1 MFLSGPTA
9 IPKAMPPAS
18 GSSNSVTAP
27 DGVMRPTLRLPESVN
42 QMLPSLP
49 AVMRLALA
57 CPQSEQEEP
66 AVCGSGSAYS
76 TTPPDAPVASWDEDG
91 REDGDADA
99 DPRDGFVQ
107 PTANRRQTARAARIP
122 ASTWRAVGNYGP
134 SGLMD
139 PKMAVDLEHIGR
151 ASLKELGDIR
161 IDDVLSFIDRGIE
174 HMPSYM
180 DLYSRWEAQQ
190 WAVGDLDFSLDRQ
203 DWLESNELDRK
214 ATLWSHR
221 LFFNGEERV
230 TSTLAPFV
238 WAAPTPEIE
247 IFLSTQMVD
256 EARHTVFFQRWWH
269 DVVGTGAKSL
279 GELLTEIRPEANE
292 GYNILFYERLP
303 STAQRLASNPKDFD
317 AFVEGV
323 TLYHIVIEATIALTG
338 QRFEL
343 EAMREQ
349 SLTDRGFYRGFTAI
363 ARDESRHV
371 NFGIK
376 VLQEAVRED
385 PERYAPL
392 IQKTLVE
399 CLPLISGTLDPPD
412 PRYIT
417 EYGHTES
424 EILQYAFDSLNRR
437 LRAIGINLAA

>member
-1 MFLSGPTA
+1 MA
-9 IPKAMPPAS
+9 
-18 GSSNSVTAP
+18 
-27 DGVMRPTLRLPESVN
+27 
-42 QMLPSLP
+42 
-49 AVMRLALA
+49 
-57 CPQSEQEEP
+57 
-66 AVCGSGSAYS
+66 
-76 TTPPDAPVASWDEDG
+76 
-91 REDGDADA
+91 
-99 DPRDGFVQ
+99 
-107 PTANRRQTARAARIP
+107 
-122 ASTWRAVGNYGP
+122 
-134 SGLMD
+134 
-139 PKMAVDLEHIGR
+139 AVDLERIGR

-161 IDDVLSFIDRGIE
+161 IDDVLSFIDRGIDK
-174 HMPSYM
+174 MPSYI
-180 DLYSRWEAQQ
+180 DLYRRWETQQ
-190 WAVGDLDFSLDRQ
+190 WAVGDLDFALDRQ
-203 DWLESNELDRK
+203 DWLESSELDRK

-238 WAAPTPEIE
+238 WASPTPEIE

-256 EARHTVFFQRWWH
+256 EARHTVFFDRWWH
-269 DVVGTGAKSL
+269 DVAGTDSRNMT
-279 GELLTEIRPEANE
+279 ELLKEIRPEANE
-292 GYNILFYERLP
+292 GYNELFYDRLP

-349 SLTDRGFYRGFTAI
+349 GLTDRGFYRGFTAV

-371 NFGIK
+371 SFGIK
-376 VLQEAVRED
+376 VLQEAVRENAQ
-385 PERYAPL
+385 RYAPL

-424 EILQYAFDSLNRR
+424 EIVQFAIDSLNKR

>member
-1 MFLSGPTA
+1 MA
-9 IPKAMPPAS
+9 
-18 GSSNSVTAP
+18 
-27 DGVMRPTLRLPESVN
+27 
-42 QMLPSLP
+42 
-49 AVMRLALA
+49 
-57 CPQSEQEEP
+57 
-66 AVCGSGSAYS
+66 
-76 TTPPDAPVASWDEDG
+76 
-91 REDGDADA
+91 
-99 DPRDGFVQ
+99 
-107 PTANRRQTARAARIP
+107 
-122 ASTWRAVGNYGP
+122 
-134 SGLMD
+134 
-139 PKMAVDLEHIGR
+139 AVDLDRIGR

-174 HMPSYM
+174 NMPSYM
-180 DLYSRWEAQQ
+180 DLYRRWETQQ
-190 WAVGDLDFSLDRQ
+190 WSVGDLDFSLDRQ
-203 DWLESNELDRK
+203 DWLESTDLDRK
-214 ATLWSHR
+214 ATFWSHR

-247 IFLSTQMVD
+247 VFLSTQMVD
-256 EARHTVFFQRWWH
+256 EARHTVFFDRWWH
-269 DVVGTGAKSL
+269 EVPGTSSENMTA
-279 GELLTEIRPEANE
+279 LLKEIRPEANA
-292 GYNILFYERLP
+292 GYNELFYDRLP

-349 SLTDRGFYRGFTAI
+349 GLTDRGFYRGFTAV

-376 VLQEAVRED
+376 VLQEAVREN
-385 PERYAPL
+385 PERYAPI

-424 EILQYAFDSLNRR
+424 EIVEFAIDSLNKR